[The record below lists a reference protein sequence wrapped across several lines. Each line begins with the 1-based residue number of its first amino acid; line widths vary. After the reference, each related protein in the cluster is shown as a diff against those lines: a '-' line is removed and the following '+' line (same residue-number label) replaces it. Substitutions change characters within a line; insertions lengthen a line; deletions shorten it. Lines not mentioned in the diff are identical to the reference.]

1 MPRELDFTG
10 FVSSQDPRTFPTRDI
25 RSLEAQGGNQGA
37 VVQQDTSQSGDVGNS
52 ILDLLRQYQ
61 KYGRQTEIQ
70 GQQEQASRLF
80 QTTPQELIG
89 ASPQLQ
95 AGVRSA
101 SVGAVQPTIGGA
113 RSLVEEAKNLLTEF
127 QQTEEKNRSVAQELV
142 STAISSGATGLEE
155 LLRVN
160 PEIFKKAGYD
170 AKSFEAILK
179 GIKAKELE
187 DKRRFNIKETKTT
200 GGFGQYTEDQL
211 KAITKINQDVSKNA
225 TYAKTTSM
233 RTFADNVTAALAIG
247 NGVSDIAAIN
257 QFQKVID
264 EGAVTRDQD
273 VNLIQSAQSL
283 ANTLQTKLKGLQ
295 KGDKLS
301 VTQRTQMRTIVE
313 NLYQSQVKALLKDPY
328 IAAKTKETGLY
339 GITTA
344 DTVLGE
350 LGGFQSAPP
359 PSTRPK
365 TMQIGKDTYILG
377 PNNKY
382 KKQ

>member
-1 MPRELDFTG
+1 MARQLDFTG
-10 FVSSQDPRTFPTRDI
+10 FVSAQDHRTFPTNDI
-25 RSLEAQGGNQGA
+25 RNLEIQGGNPAAILNQG
-37 VVQQDTSQSGDVGNS
+37 QQQSADLGSQV
-52 ILDLLRQYQ
+52 LDILRQYQ
-61 KYGRQTEIQ
+61 KFGRSQELG
-70 GQQEQASRLF
+70 GQQEQIRRTF
-80 QTTPQELIG
+80 QTPSELIG
-89 ASPQLQ
+89 AAPGVQ
-95 AGVRSA
+95 AGERA
-101 SVGAVQPTIGGA
+101 ARVGAVEPTISGA
-113 RSLVEEAKNLLTEF
+113 RSLVSEAGDLLKDF
-127 QQTEEKNRSVAQELV
+127 QLQEDSNIKRAQDIIDN
-142 STAISSGATGLEE
+142 AISSGSSGLEE
-155 LLRVN
+155 LMRVA
-160 PEIFKKAGYD
+160 PDVFKKA
-170 AKSFEAILK
+170 KSSVQAYEAILK
-179 GIKAKELE
+179 GIKTKELE
-187 DKRRFNIKETKTT
+187 EKRRFNVKEAKTT
-200 GGFGQYTEDQL
+200 SGFGQYTEDQL

-365 TMQIGKDTYILG
+365 TMQIGKDIYILG